1 MAGDSSK
8 SRAFLS
14 LWFGDWQAPAGGYR
28 QPRAGWVRDEVGFA
42 ELSWVRR
49 RAPHGWLR
57 WFVRRVTIWGVSETV
72 VIVDTCVRLEVG
84 GFEDVREA
92 GDSGTGI
99 APSDFSRG
107 FYFSTC
113 TSFWRARGRGAPAD
127 RLE

>member
-1 MAGDSSK
+1 
-8 SRAFLS
+8 
-14 LWFGDWQAPAGGYR
+14 
-28 QPRAGWVRDEVGFA
+28 
-42 ELSWVRR
+42 
-49 RAPHGWLR
+49 
-57 WFVRRVTIWGVSETV
+57 VSETV

-84 GFEDVREA
+84 GFEDVCEA